1 MKIYLAYLMFSFVT
15 GLLFWKARPKRR
27 ELALAIVC
35 LLICF
40 IYFFF
45 DQL

>member
-1 MKIYLAYLMFSFVT
+1 MKIFLAFLMFSFVT
-15 GLLFWKARPKRR
+15 GLFLWKARPKRR
-27 ELALAIVC
+27 ELLLAGVC